1 MIWLCR
7 VVIYSGCAVNTGFS
21 ISTPS
26 LPLETWTHVAF
37 SHGGF
42 PEVRFS
48 AVHVVLIVVCI
59 CLCVRAR
66 ARAQVV
72 VFVNGV
78 LYANATCGGP
88 PLNNT
93 CKHAQGCD

>member
-26 LPLETWTHVAF
+26 LPLDTWTHVAF

-66 ARAQVV
+66 ARAGC
-72 VFVNGV
+72 GV
-78 LYANATCGGP
+78 CERRAVRE
-88 PLNNT
+88 
-93 CKHAQGCD
+93 CDVRRTAAEQHM